1 MCILGK
7 SKDFKYVAL
16 GGNFQ
21 AEAEFNFP
29 SSQSFIKK
37 QKKNPFLRVSE
48 RLAEVENH

>member
-21 AEAEFNFP
+21 AEKNLIFP
-29 SSQSFIKK
+29 LPLSFIKK
-37 QKKNPFLRVSE
+37 KISPDFKSFRETRGS
-48 RLAEVENH
+48 

>member
-21 AEAEFNFP
+21 AETEFNFP
-29 SSQSFIKK
+29 TSQSFIKK
-37 QKKNPFLRVSE
+37 QKKKEPVFNSFRETGGS
-48 RLAEVENH
+48 

>member
-21 AEAEFNFP
+21 AETEFNFP
-29 SSQSFIKK
+29 SSQS